1 MDWPRASLG
10 YRVGILNFL
19 RFAFVDSADDVKK
32 PCPCRK
38 CINSSNHDRPTMHKH
53 LTIYGMLQDYRIWDF
68 HGEKPMVQSHDNMCS
83 VLHASSRENNDEDN
97 HNPVVQEMLCDAFG
111 MHEEPF
117 TNNENNIG
125 TSTSHLPNESCVE
138 DFYRLVEEGKQ
149 PLYTGCTEFSK
160 LTFLV
165 ELFQLKVSGKWS
177 DKSFTALLNFLRR
190 ALPSEAQ
197 VDRMNEQID
206 DLDLRALSHGP
217 NSVAFSYHGFNINGV
232 AFRTVES
239 EQNKKVQN
247 SGVMLQ
253 SMHDNDDHETTY
265 YGRLTDVISLDY
277 GGRGRIVLFRCDW
290 VNTTS
295 GVKIDPLG
303 FIMVNFSRLIHTGE
317 REEHEPFIL
326 ASQAQMVY
334 YVRDPKE
341 EDWCCDINGVD
352 IELTRTDVEGT
363 IVDGQN
369 EIMPSTQS
377 QQKKCGKTVMKDVH
391 ALQIGD
397 RLIVKFNERGQ
408 PYGEMQ
414 PTLAN
419 FVGTIARNGNVLP
432 LSFLDWRKM
441 TKSCLDDAWRQVT
454 ARFDIPDQHRARVMQ
469 MMGGSWRRWKAEIKA
484 TSYDPNIPL
493 NELMCIRP
501 IPHNLTSSVW
511 ETLCRYWKSN
521 EENGRKPTRIE
532 IFHLSRQSKKKG
544 GALVDDEA
552 IRVEDELNKVV
563 QRHLQDKPEGTQTTE
578 VHEDAF
584 RQVFPEQCNRR
595 TIFRH
600 DNLPTSEVTDKLREM
615 EEKMKVMEAQRK
627 AEMEQMR
634 QMHEHQIQNFTNV
647 IQSMISGTAGGSRGP
662 ELLPT
667 QMDWPR
673 ASLGYRVGIL
683 NFLRFAFVDS
693 TDEVKKP
700 CACRKCINSSNHECP
715 TMHEHLTIYGMLQD
729 YHIWDFHGEKP
740 MVQSRDSMCSVLHAS
755 SRENNDE
762 DNHNLVVQEM
772 TSKADEADAT
782 IPTAPMKLNTD
793 NSLHQPCLH
802 ATTCKTSLKRS
813 MSLLCRDRRRRGGD
827 HEIGEGIGKELRSVG
842 KQTGVREE
850 IAVGCRAWAASKA
863 GGYLVLEQEGQVE
876 DQAVGDEL

>member
-1 MDWPRASLG
+1 
-10 YRVGILNFL
+10 
-19 RFAFVDSADDVKK
+19 
-32 PCPCRK
+32 
-38 CINSSNHDRPTMHKH
+38 
-53 LTIYGMLQDYRIWDF
+53 
-68 HGEKPMVQSHDNMCS
+68 MVQSHDSMCS

-138 DFYRLVEEGKQ
+138 DFYRLV
-149 PLYTGCTEFSK
+149 
-160 LTFLV
+160 
-165 ELFQLKVSGKWS
+165 
-177 DKSFTALLNFLRR
+177 
-190 ALPSEAQ
+190 
-197 VDRMNEQID
+197 DRMNEQID
-206 DLDLRALSHGP
+206 DLDLRALSHCT

-341 EDWCCDINGVD
+341 EDWCCVLHHTPRDIYNMGNEDDIDTMHFVDNNFSSIQSLLGDINGVD
-352 IELTRTDVEGT
+352 IELTRTDVKGT

-377 QQKKCGKTVMKDVH
+377 QQKKRGKTVMKDVH

-521 EENGRKPTRIE
+521 EIQENSRKPTRIE

-563 QRHLQDKPEGTQTTE
+563 QRRLQDKPEGTQTTE

-584 RQVFPEQCNRR
+584 REVFGSEHSGRVRCLEVGVLPSQVFPEQCNRR

-634 QMHEHQIQNFTNV
+634 QMRQMHEHHIQNFTNV

-667 QMDWPR
+667 QLRLHCSIPCGRKDPCPC
-673 ASLGYRVGIL
+673 YVGIG
-683 NFLRFAFVDS
+683 N
-693 TDEVKKP
+693 
-700 CACRKCINSSNHECP
+700 
-715 TMHEHLTIYGMLQD
+715 
-729 YHIWDFHGEKP
+729 
-740 MVQSRDSMCSVLHAS
+740 AS
-755 SRENNDE
+755 D
-762 DNHNLVVQEM
+762 DIH
-772 TSKADEADAT
+772 D
-782 IPTAPMKLNTD
+782 
-793 NSLHQPCLH
+793 
-802 ATTCKTSLKRS
+802 
-813 MSLLCRDRRRRGGD
+813 
-827 HEIGEGIGKELRSVG
+827 
-842 KQTGVREE
+842 
-850 IAVGCRAWAASKA
+850 IAMA
-863 GGYLVLEQEGQVE
+863 E
-876 DQAVGDEL
+876 DELSDDDMQAGEEEAVITK